1 MIIFLNIMSLVN
13 LELPLFIYFFLLFL
27 FTVIS
32 SFIFLP
38 YLCLYWVFFL
48 NLISLFFFW
57 ISLLFYVNKIFI
69 HQYTYNV
76 FLFKWFFINYN
87 CKININLLIDSVS
100 FSFFFLTTTIGLC
113 VYTYAF
119 CYFRY
124 EPLVER
130 FLLFICSFIISMLL
144 LVSSGNLIMLF
155 LGWELIGLTSFFLI
169 NFWVTKISTLKS
181 AFKAFSFNK
190 LSDFFLLV
198 AILLIYNITYEI
210 DILSIN
216 NQIIFFL
223 NFKVKILN
231 ININVLE
238 LVCFLL
244 ISCSFIKSAQI
255 GPHIWLPDSMEAPV
269 PASSLIH
276 SATLVSA
283 GIFIILRLYPIFEN
297 SSYSFFLLPLIGSI
311 TAAYGGLAGSYQSDV
326 KRILAYSTISHC
338 GFLVFLTSF
347 NINEFVILY
356 LYVHGFFKASV
367 FMCVGNILRIS
378 KNYQDFRKMGVF
390 YRYLPFECLTSFIC
404 LINLAGLPCSLGFYI
419 KHLIFIGFDYNISLY
434 YFILFNIF
442 CGSLSGLFY
451 SYRVFFYVFFD
462 FKKSNKLIYKNLN
475 KKYYFS
481 YFYTNTSLLSNA
493 SIFFL
498 VAASYAISFYILF
511 LFFNKI
517 SFFSDFSN
525 FSLNTNYYNFSNKNN
540 NFYLFNLS
548 FINWF
553 VIFFLWSL
561 VFLNWRFTFNLHKT
575 YYLYFFYLFLALCSY
590 SIMQII

>member
-1 MIIFLNIMSLVN
+1 MSLVN

-32 SFIFLP
+32 SFVFLP
-38 YLCLYWVFFL
+38 YLGLYGVFFL
-48 NLISLFFFW
+48 NLISLSFFW
-57 ISLLFYVNKIFI
+57 ISLIFYINKIFI
-69 HQYTYNV
+69 HQYTYNI
-76 FLFKWFFINYN
+76 FLFKWFFINYS

-100 FSFFFLTTTIGLC
+100 FSFFFLTTTIGLY
-113 VYTYAF
+113 VYAYAF

-190 LSDFFLLV
+190 LSDFFLLM

-378 KNYQDFRKMGVF
+378 KNYQDFRKMGIF
-390 YRYLPFECLTSFIC
+390 YKYLPFECLTSFIC

-419 KHLIFIGFDYNISLY
+419 KHLVFIGFDYNISFY

-451 SYRVFFYVFFD
+451 SYRIFFYVFFD

-498 VAASYAISFYILF
+498 VVASYIISFYILF

-525 FSLNTNYYNFSNKNN
+525 FSFNTNYYNFSNKKN

-575 YYLYFFYLFLALCSY
+575 YYLYFFYSFLAICSY
-590 SIMQII
+590 SIMQIV

>member
-1 MIIFLNIMSLVN
+1 MEVLNLLGS
-13 LELPLFIYFFLLFL
+13 LFIYFFLLFL

-32 SFIFLP
+32 SFVFLP
-38 YLCLYWVFFL
+38 YLGLYGVFFL
-48 NLISLFFFW
+48 NLISLSFFW
-57 ISLLFYVNKIFI
+57 ISLIFYINKIFI
-69 HQYTYNV
+69 HQYTYNI
-76 FLFKWFFINYN
+76 FLFKWFFINYS

-100 FSFFFLTTTIGLC
+100 FSFFFLTTTIGLY
-113 VYTYAF
+113 VYAYAF

-190 LSDFFLLV
+190 LSDFFLLM

-378 KNYQDFRKMGVF
+378 KNYQDFRKMGIF
-390 YRYLPFECLTSFIC
+390 YKYLPFECLTSFIC

-419 KHLIFIGFDYNISLY
+419 KHLVFIGFDYNISFY

-451 SYRVFFYVFFD
+451 SYRIFFYVFFD

-498 VAASYAISFYILF
+498 VVASYIISFYILF

-525 FSLNTNYYNFSNKNN
+525 FSFNTNYYNFSNKKN

-575 YYLYFFYLFLALCSY
+575 YYLYFFYSFLAICSY
-590 SIMQII
+590 SIMQIF

>member
-1 MIIFLNIMSLVN
+1 MSLVN

-32 SFIFLP
+32 SFVFLP
-38 YLCLYWVFFL
+38 YLGLYGVFFL
-48 NLISLFFFW
+48 NLISLSFFW
-57 ISLLFYVNKIFI
+57 ISLIFYINKIFI
-69 HQYTYNV
+69 HQYTYNI
-76 FLFKWFFINYN
+76 FLFKWFFINYS
-87 CKININLLIDSVS
+87 CKVNINLLIDSVS
-100 FSFFFLTTTIGLC
+100 FSFFFLTTTIGLY
-113 VYTYAF
+113 VYAYAF

-190 LSDFFLLV
+190 LSDFFLLM

-378 KNYQDFRKMGVF
+378 KNYQDFRKMGIF
-390 YRYLPFECLTSFIC
+390 YKYLPFECLTSFIC

-419 KHLIFIGFDYNISLY
+419 KHLVFIGFDYNISFY

-451 SYRVFFYVFFD
+451 SYRIFFYVFFD

-498 VAASYAISFYILF
+498 VVASYIISFYILF

-525 FSLNTNYYNFSNKNN
+525 FSFNTNYYNFSNKKN

-575 YYLYFFYLFLALCSY
+575 YYLYFFYSFLAICSY
-590 SIMQII
+590 SIMQIF